1 MPETVP
7 LRIMIVEDF
16 PVIRD
21 ALVDWLGKQPGFE
34 VVAQAATTDETR
46 KALKTIKPDVV
57 LLDLMLE
64 SGTEGTAFVREL
76 RAAHTVLPVLVFSIH
91 DERVY
96 AERVIRA
103 GANGYVMKREPA
115 EELLAALRTVA
126 AGELYVSRRL
136 SGVLLRRLMQPA
148 ASADST
154 NGLQVLTDRELHVFQ
169 LIGAGQTL
177 RQIAAR
183 LGLSLKTVEAHREN
197 IKNKLNLHSAGEVL
211 QRAALW
217 VNQGTR

>member
-34 VVAQAATTDETR
+34 VVAQAATTEETR
-46 KALKTIKPDVV
+46 QALKTIKPDVV

-64 SGTEGTAFVREL
+64 SGTEGTVFVREL

-148 ASADST
+148 ASTDST